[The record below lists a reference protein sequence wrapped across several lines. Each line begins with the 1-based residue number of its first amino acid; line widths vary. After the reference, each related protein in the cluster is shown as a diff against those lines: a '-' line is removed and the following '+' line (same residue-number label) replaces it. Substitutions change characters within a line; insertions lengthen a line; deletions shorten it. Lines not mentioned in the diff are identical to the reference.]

1 MMDVIRDILINI
13 ILLFGLVFIISL
25 SNSRIQFKHKWMN
38 VSFGMVIG
46 LVTIIIMLN
55 AWEMQTGVFFDTR
68 SVMIG
73 VTSLFFSYST
83 SLIAAIIAIAYRIY
97 LGGSGALA
105 GSLSIFSA
113 LIIGWIWKY
122 YIYQKI
128 KMNKY
133 LSFYLFGLFI
143 HIFVI
148 LSQFAQPYP
157 QSIQAIRNVG
167 LIILIAFPIATMLLS
182 IAVLNHEERIQ
193 TQQMIVLSEKKYRS
207 LIDNSKLGIIQYNK
221 DGVIEIANE
230 AFASILTADVKDLMG
245 LNMLDLP
252 NKELVEKVKE
262 SLSGELSIFEGYYES
277 YLTKKKFPGR
287 SQFSPILENDEVIG
301 GIGII
306 EDLSQEYESK
316 QRINELTHF
325 DNLTDLFNRTT
336 FDIYILNQK
345 NLSKLPI
352 SIIIFD
358 VNSLQIIN
366 TSFGY
371 DIGNKVL
378 SRIAQSMKETLK
390 DNKSSNLFRIGG
402 DEFACIMPLT
412 TREEA
417 EEIAKDIK
425 DKVKEI
431 EDFDFTISLS
441 YGVDTSVSS
450 NQALS
455 ETYNQALIN
464 MSSNKIYD
472 GSSISMKTID
482 LIMGTLFEKSKRE
495 KMHSERVSQIAK
507 EIAKL
512 YNLGTAFINRVE
524 LAGRLHDIGKI
535 NISED
540 ILDKPGK
547 LNDQEWKKILKH
559 PESGFRILSTV
570 PEYLDIANIVLTH
583 HERYDGKGYPRG
595 ISGHNIPLESRIIS
609 LADAY
614 DAMTELRTYRM
625 PLTEDQAIE
634 EIILNKDKQ
643 FDPEVVDKFLFYKN
657 QIQ

>member
-1 MMDVIRDILINI
+1 MQIIRDILINI

-25 SNSRIQFKHKWMN
+25 SNTTIQFKKKWMN
-38 VSFGMVIG
+38 PLFGVVIG
-46 LVTIIIMLN
+46 LVTIIIMMN
-55 AWEMQTGVFFDTR
+55 AWEMQPGTFFDTR

-73 VTSLFFSYST
+73 VTSLFFSYTT
-83 SLIAAIIAIAYRIY
+83 SLIAAIIAISYRIY
-97 LGGSGALA
+97 IGGSGVLA
-105 GSLSIFSA
+105 GSLSIFFA
-113 LIIGWIWKY
+113 LVIGWVWKR
-122 YIYQKI
+122 YIYHKVKI
-128 KMNKY
+128 NKF
-133 LSFYLFGLFI
+133 LNLYLFGLSI

-148 LSQFAQPYP
+148 LSQFANPYP
-157 QSIQAIRNVG
+157 DSIEAIQNVG
-167 LIILIAFPIATMLLS
+167 LIMIITFPLATMLLS
-182 IAVLNHEERIQ
+182 IAVLNHENRIL
-193 TQQMIVLSEKKYRS
+193 TQQLIVRNEKKYRS

-221 DGVIEIANE
+221 EGVIEIANQ
-230 AFASILTADVKDLMG
+230 AFANILTANINDLIG

-287 SQFSPILENDEVIG
+287 SQFSPILENNEVIG

-306 EDLSQEYESK
+306 EDLSKEYESK

-325 DNLTDLFNRTT
+325 DNLTNLFNRTT

-345 NLSKLPI
+345 NLSKLPV
-352 SIIIFD
+352 SIITFD

-366 TSFGY
+366 SSFGY
-371 DIGNKVL
+371 EVGNQVL
-378 SRIAQSMKETLK
+378 SRIAQSMRETLK
-390 DNKSSNLFRIGG
+390 DHKSSNLFRIGG

-412 TREEA
+412 THEEA
-417 EEIAKDIK
+417 EQIAKDIK
-425 DKVKEI
+425 DSIKEI
-431 EDFDFTISLS
+431 DDFDFTISIS
-441 YGVDTSVSS
+441 YGVDSTDNSS
-450 NQALS
+450 QTLS
-455 ETYNQALIN
+455 DTYNQALIN

-507 EIAKL
+507 EIAKQF
-512 YNLGTAFINRVE
+512 NLGTAFTNRVE

-535 NISED
+535 NISEE

-547 LNDQEWKKILKH
+547 LNEQEWKKILKH

-583 HERYDGKGYPRG
+583 HERYDGQGYPKG
-595 ISGHNIPLESRIIS
+595 LSGHNIPLESRIIS

-614 DAMTELRTYRM
+614 DAMTEQRTYRM
-625 PLTEDQAIE
+625 PLTEDEALE
-634 EIILNKDKQ
+634 EIIQNKGKQ
-643 FDPEVVDKFLFYKN
+643 FDPEVVDKFIFYKN
-657 QIQ
+657 QTI

>member
-1 MMDVIRDILINI
+1 MDVLRDILINI

-25 SNSRIQFKHKWMN
+25 SNSTIQIKKKWMN
-38 VSFGMVIG
+38 ILFGVVIG
-46 LVTIIIMLN
+46 FVTIIIMMN
-55 AWEMQTGVFFDTR
+55 AWEMQEGVFFDTR

-73 VTSLFFSYST
+73 VTSLFFSYAT
-83 SLIAAIIAIAYRIY
+83 SLIAAIIAVAYRIY
-97 LGGSGALA
+97 TGGSGVFA
-105 GSLSIFSA
+105 GSLSIVSA
-113 LIIGWIWKY
+113 LVVGWIWKRY
-122 YIYQKI
+122 VYHKLKI
-128 KMNKY
+128 NRY
-133 LSFYLFGLFI
+133 LNLYLFGLFI
-143 HIFVI
+143 HSLVI

-157 QSIQAIRNVG
+157 QSLEAIQNVG
-167 LIILIAFPIATMLLS
+167 IIIMVAFPLATMLLS
-182 IAVLNHEERIQ
+182 VAVLNHENRIL
-193 TQQMIVLSEKKYRS
+193 TQQLIVRNEKKYRS

-230 AFASILTADVKDLMG
+230 AFANILTANIDDLIG

-287 SQFSPILENDEVIG
+287 SQFSPILENNEVIG

-306 EDLSQEYESK
+306 EDLSKEYESK
-316 QRINELTHF
+316 QKINELTHF
-325 DNLTDLFNRTT
+325 DNLTNLFNRTT

-352 SIIIFD
+352 SIITFD

-366 TSFGY
+366 SSFGY
-371 DIGNKVL
+371 EVGNQVL
-378 SRIAQSMKETLK
+378 SHIAQSMRETLK
-390 DNKSSNLFRIGG
+390 HHKSSNLFRIGG

-417 EEIAKDIK
+417 EEIAKTIK
-425 DKVKEI
+425 DNVKDI
-431 EDFDFTISLS
+431 EDFNFTISIS
-441 YGVDTSVSS
+441 YGVDTTINS
-450 NQALS
+450 NQTLS
-455 ETYNQALIN
+455 ETCNQALIN

-507 EIAKL
+507 EIAL
-512 YNLGTAFINRVE
+512 LFNLGTAFTNRVE

-535 NISED
+535 NISEE

-547 LNDQEWKKILKH
+547 LNDQEWKRILKH

-614 DAMTELRTYRM
+614 DAMTEQRTYRM
-625 PLTEDQAIE
+625 PLTEEQALE
-634 EIILNKDKQ
+634 EIIENKGKQ
-643 FDPEVVDKFLFYKN
+643 FDPEVVDKFLYFKN
-657 QIQ
+657 QS